1 MAATTGLIT
10 VAEFEKLVRDNVR
23 LELHHGEVIT
33 MPPAKMRHNRAEK
46 RLVRAL
52 ESRIGRHGYVN
63 SEVPFRPL
71 PEHEVWTA
79 DVAFLS
85 EERDRGT
92 AGEDWIAGAPD
103 LVAEILSP
111 ANTAEEMLDREDTC
125 LRNGGRQFWTV
136 SIERRTVKVT
146 SATGWTANYR
156 PGDEID
162 LAEFGGGK
170 LPVSEIFSE

>member
-46 RLVRAL
+46 RIVRAL
-52 ESRIGRHGYVN
+52 ESRIGRFGYVN
-63 SEVPFRPL
+63 NEVPFRPL

-79 DVAFLS
+79 DVAFLA
-85 EERDRGT
+85 EARDRGT
-92 AGEDWIAGAPD
+92 AGDDWILGAPD
-103 LVAEILSP
+103 LVVEVLSP
-111 ANTAEEMLDREDTC
+111 SNTAEEMQEREDVC
-125 LRNGGRQFWTV
+125 LGNGSRQFWSV
-136 SIERRTVKVT
+136 SLDRRSVKVIDVSGHIRT
-146 SATGWTANYR
+146 YR

>member
-10 VAEFEKLVRDNVR
+10 VAEFEKLIRDNVR

-33 MPPAKMRHNRAEK
+33 LPPAKMRHNRAEK

-52 ESRIGRHGYVN
+52 ESRIGRYGYVN

-79 DVAFLS
+79 DVAFLVN
-85 EERDRGT
+85 ERDHGT
-92 AGEDWIAGAPD
+92 AGDDWIAGAPD

-111 ANTAEEMLDREDTC
+111 SNTAEEMQEREDVC
-125 LRNGGRQFWTV
+125 LRNGSRQFWSV
-136 SIERRTVKVT
+136 SLDRRSVKVISVSGSVRT
-146 SATGWTANYR
+146 YR

-162 LAEFGGGK
+162 LAEFGGCT